1 LNPGRG
7 PYVKGVGRPLDIHM
21 EVRIG
26 SAQAPVSSG
35 PPFRRDFRPL
45 GSAQESV
52 AELGGKQQMSGC
64 GVGFQ
69 VRLPGNVF
77 TKKVVIMVIKSG
89 YIDKEFLA
97 LRRNLMNRKQA

>member
-1 LNPGRG
+1 
-7 PYVKGVGRPLDIHM
+7 
-21 EVRIG
+21 
-26 SAQAPVSSG
+26 
-35 PPFRRDFRPL
+35 
-45 GSAQESV
+45 
-52 AELGGKQQMSGC
+52 MSGC